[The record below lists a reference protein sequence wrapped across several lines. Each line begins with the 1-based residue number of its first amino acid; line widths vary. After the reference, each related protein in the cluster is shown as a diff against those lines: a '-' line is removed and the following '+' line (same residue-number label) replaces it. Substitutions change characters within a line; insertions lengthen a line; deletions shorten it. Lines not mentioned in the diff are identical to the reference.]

1 VNDEPITFEA
11 GVRAYREV
19 TAAGGDGAATRARVL
34 AAAGARARRRA
45 ALRRLAPLAAAAAIA
60 GFSSA
65 AAAWVVAARP
75 WIAPAAAV
83 VAADVAPAG
92 DARVRALSRATRVIP
107 QVAAPLPDILPAARG
122 EWDLYGRAHRAHF
135 VGDAPGR
142 ALAAWDAYLA
152 AYPHGVFAPEAR
164 YNRALCLL
172 RLGRRAD
179 ATRALRPF
187 ADGRFGGYRR
197 AEAEAL
203 LAWAAAR

>member
-1 VNDEPITFEA
+1 MNDEPITFEA
-11 GVRAYREV
+11 GVRAFREL
-19 TAAGGDGAATRARVL
+19 TAAGGDAAATRARVL

-45 ALRRLAPLAAAAAIA
+45 ALRRLAPLVAAAAIA
-60 GFSSA
+60 AFSSA

-75 WIAPAAAV
+75 WLAAA
-83 VAADVAPAG
+83 AALVAG
-92 DARVRALSRATRVIP
+92 DATDGPVARTRAGATRVIP
-107 QVAAPLPDILPAARG
+107 PMTAALPDSLPAARG
-122 EWDLYGRAHRAHF
+122 EENLYGRAHRAHF
-135 VGDAPGR
+135 VDDAPRR

-179 ATRALRPF
+179 AARALRPF

-197 AEAEAL
+197 ADAQVL
-203 LAWAAAR
+203 LGWLAGRAD